1 MDTFCR
7 INDIKVMT
15 KAAAT
20 LPTPYSVS
28 DGLFSPTRPNDDDET
43 WSAAEQFKLHSN
55 LDIVNKFVRPFLF
68 TILNYSLYQM

>member
-1 MDTFCR
+1 
-7 INDIKVMT
+7 MT

-43 WSAAEQFKLHSN
+43 WSVLQSSSN
-55 LDIVNKFVRPFLF
+55 YYQIVSNRRLAPVAVAHWVDTTLDIAVLSYILF
-68 TILNYSLYQM
+68 IS